1 MACGRSRRGHP
12 PCGLDSDRCLH
23 GARTEHSCAIAA
35 LVCAAMS
42 RGPSLAQKCQFLFAA
57 AAMLILAGALVVPWL
72 RLGWVVDESQRETSR
87 QLAETWVQNGFALMR
102 TEGIPIPIRVVQ
114 VDQIESTGI
123 SDPFVDAAERAF
135 SANPT
140 QTEVFEAV
148 KSSEGIVYR
157 YALALRETQWR
168 AIQDRQFLDFS
179 ARASEVA
186 LGDPLR
192 AVLVIERTSQ
202 FAAGQIAS
210 NRWYLVVSGVVAVL
224 LAVVVF
230 WWILTQLIFSP
241 VRRLRDSME
250 RVRRGDLTV
259 RSNLRTGDEL
269 EELSRAFDQMLD
281 ELDRVQHSLRSMN
294 ESLDLKVVQL
304 SEANVGLFESNRL
317 KSDFVASVSH
327 ELRTPLNSIIGFAE
341 LLEEMARK
349 DADADPKRLRY
360 AANILTSARM
370 LLEMINE
377 LLDMAK
383 IQAGRMSASVVSSSI
398 LDLLE
403 GLQALMKPQAMS
415 KIIEME
421 LHVDADIPSVETDP
435 GKLQQILYNFLSNAI
450 KFSPAGSTIRIEA
463 GHTTLES
470 RPAVRIAIV
479 DQGPGIPFDLQ
490 ETVFEKFRQID
501 ASHTR
506 SHGGTG
512 LGLAICRE
520 LAQILGCTVGLIS
533 EPGRGATFF
542 VSVPVI
548 YRARERKPLM
558 SPAAVADGASNA

>member
-1 MACGRSRRGHP
+1 
-12 PCGLDSDRCLH
+12 
-23 GARTEHSCAIAA
+23 
-35 LVCAAMS
+35 
-42 RGPSLAQKCQFLFAA
+42 
-57 AAMLILAGALVVPWL
+57 
-72 RLGWVVDESQRETSR
+72 
-87 QLAETWVQNGFALMR
+87 
-102 TEGIPIPIRVVQ
+102 
-114 VDQIESTGI
+114 
-123 SDPFVDAAERAF
+123 
-135 SANPT
+135 
-140 QTEVFEAV
+140 
-148 KSSEGIVYR
+148 
-157 YALALRETQWR
+157 
-168 AIQDRQFLDFS
+168 
-179 ARASEVA
+179 
-186 LGDPLR
+186 
-192 AVLVIERTSQ
+192 VLVIERTSQ
-202 FAAGQIAS
+202 FAVDQIAS
-210 NRWYLVVSGVVAVL
+210 NRWYLIVSGVVAVV

-281 ELDRVQHSLRSMN
+281 ELDRVQNSLRAMN

-349 DADADPKRLRY
+349 DADADPKRQRY

-383 IQAGRMSASVVSSSI
+383 IQAGRMSASVVTSSVA
-398 LDLLE
+398 DLLE
-403 GLQALMKPQAMS
+403 GLQAIMKPQAMS
-415 KIIEME
+415 KLIEME
-421 LHVDADIPSVETDP
+421 SQVESDTPSVETDP

-450 KFSPAGSTIRIEA
+450 KFSPPGSTIRIEA
-463 GHTTLES
+463 VRTTLES
-470 RPAVRIAIV
+470 RPAVRISIV

-542 VSVPVI
+542 VTVPLM
-548 YRARERKPLM
+548 YRVRERKPLLPTAAEDDPQSRA
-558 SPAAVADGASNA
+558 SPTG

>member
-1 MACGRSRRGHP
+1 
-12 PCGLDSDRCLH
+12 
-23 GARTEHSCAIAA
+23 
-35 LVCAAMS
+35 MS
-42 RGPSLAQKCQFLFAA
+42 RGPSLAQKCQFVFAA

-72 RLGWVVDESQRETSR
+72 RLEWVVDESQRETSR
-87 QLAETWVQNGFALMR
+87 QLAETWVQNGFALTR
-102 TEGIPIPIRVVQ
+102 TAGIPIPIRVVQ
-114 VDQIESTGI
+114 VDQMESSGV
-123 SDPFVDAAERAF
+123 SDPFVEAAGRAF
-135 SANPT
+135 FANPT

-148 KSSEGIVYR
+148 KSSQGMVYR

-168 AIQDRQFLDFS
+168 AIQDRQFVDFA
-179 ARASEVA
+179 ARASDVA

-202 FAAGQIAS
+202 FAANQIAS
-210 NRWYLVVSGVVAVL
+210 NRWYLVVSGIVAVV
-224 LAVVVF
+224 LAVLVF

-281 ELDRVQHSLRSMN
+281 ELDRVQKSLRAMN

-341 LLEEMARK
+341 LLEEMARR
-349 DADADPKRLRY
+349 DADADPKRQRY

-383 IQAGRMSASVVSSSI
+383 IQAGRMSASVVTSSI
-398 LDLLE
+398 ADLLE
-403 GLQALMKPQAMS
+403 GLQAIMKPQAMA
-415 KIIEME
+415 KLIELE
-421 LHVDADIPSVETDP
+421 SQVEPDVPSVETDP

-450 KFSPAGSTIRIEA
+450 KFSPPGSTIRIEA
-463 GHTTLES
+463 MCTTLES
-470 RPAVRIAIV
+470 RPAVRIAVV

-542 VSVPVI
+542 VTVPLL
-548 YRARERKPLM
+548 YRVRERKPLL
-558 SPAAVADGASNA
+558 STAAEDDERSRSAPTG